1 MLLKWTRRVAAVLS
15 IAACAFVGTARATVV
30 YSDTVLVRGPEFASV
45 VELAPPPTA
54 GNYRITATDLNWLGA
69 PLQALSF
76 GVFTATAPVK
86 SKVGAG
92 TLEFFYAG
100 AGKLFLQLYARTA
113 PSKSAGLVGL
123 QADYVAAVPLPA
135 SLWLL
140 LSALGAGGAWRS
152 LRSAT
157 FRILRRALLAAAM

>member
-1 MLLKWTRRVAAVLS
+1 MLLHWTRMAAVVLS
-15 IAACAFVGTARATVV
+15 IAACAGTAQATTV
-30 YSDTVLVRGPEFASV
+30 YSDTVLVRAPEFASV
-45 VELAPPPTA
+45 VELPTTTA

-76 GVFTATAPVK
+76 GVSTATAPVK
-86 SKVGAG
+86 SRVGAG
-92 TLEFFYAG
+92 TLDFFYAG
-100 AGKLFLQLYARTA
+100 TEKLFLQLYAKTA

-123 QADYVAAVPLPA
+123 EVVTVVPLPA

-152 LRSAT
+152 LRSRAAGL
-157 FRILRRALLAAAM
+157 FRRGSPAAAM

>member
-1 MLLKWTRRVAAVLS
+1 MLLHWIRMVAVVVS
-15 IAACAFVGTARATVV
+15 IAACASTAHATTV
-30 YSDTVLVRGPEFASV
+30 YTDTVLVRAPEFASV
-45 VELAPPPTA
+45 IELPTPA
-54 GNYRITATDLNWLGA
+54 TPGTYRITATDLNWLGA

-76 GVFTATAPVK
+76 GAFTATAAIK

-100 AGKLFLQLYARTA
+100 TDKLFLQLYAKTA

-123 QADYVAAVPLPA
+123 RADYVAVVPLPA

-140 LSALGAGGAWRS
+140 LSALGATGAWRS
-152 LRSAT
+152 LRARVARV
-157 FRILRRALLAAAM
+157 FRRASLAAAM

>member
-1 MLLKWTRRVAAVLS
+1 MLLKWTRTVAAVLA
-15 IAACAFVGTARATVV
+15 IAACAGTAQATTV
-30 YSDTVLVRGPEFASV
+30 YSDTVLVRAPEFASV
-45 VELAPPPTA
+45 IELPTSA
-54 GNYRITATDLNWLGA
+54 TPGSYRITATDLNWLGA

-100 AGKLFLQLYARTA
+100 ADKLFLQLYAKTA

-140 LSALGAGGAWRS
+140 LSALGATGAWRS
-152 LRSAT
+152 LRARAAGI
-157 FRILRRALLAAAM
+157 FRRASLATAM

>member
-1 MLLKWTRRVAAVLS
+1 MLLHWARMVAVIVS
-15 IAACAFVGTARATVV
+15 IAACAGTAKATVV
-30 YSDTVLVRGPEFASV
+30 YSDTVLVRAPEFASV
-45 VELAPPPTA
+45 VELPTSMMA

-86 SKVGAG
+86 SRVGAG
-92 TLEFFYAG
+92 TLDFFYAG
-100 AGKLFLQLYARTA
+100 TEKLFLQLYAKTA

-123 QADYVAAVPLPA
+123 EIVTVVPLPA

-140 LSALGAGGAWRS
+140 LSALGATGAWRS
-152 LRSAT
+152 LRSRAAGI
-157 FRILRRALLAAAM
+157 FRRGSLAPAM